1 MNWNNNTPPKVN
13 SKTCSFCL
21 ICFKTIGKQI
31 LKNCVW
37 GDQFLYQRI
46 RRLNYLNIAT
56 ESTLPHCCPA
66 LCPGLRIVVLSTN
79 MILWSLSTTSFFLYL
94 PCPFGTLISILLFS
108 SSSHFNLFPSPFT
121 FPYTK
126 LSHITLISTSSP
138 VLLLSTMP
146 TPFSSCFLHV
156 FHPTRC
162 VYPLKVAIH
171 VKITLLSRMPQKI
184 HRDDI
189 RVKSNIS
196 ANR

>member
-1 MNWNNNTPPKVN
+1 MPPKVN

-21 ICFKTIGKQI
+21 ICFNTIGMQI
-31 LKNCVW
+31 LKNCIW
-37 GDQFLYQRI
+37 GDQFLYQRS
-46 RRLNYLNIAT
+46 RRLNCLNIAT

-66 LCPGLRIVVLSTN
+66 LCPGLWIVVLGTN
-79 MILWSLSTTSFFLYL
+79 MILWSLSATSFFLYL

-146 TPFSSCFLHV
+146 TPFSSCF
-156 FHPTRC
+156 PSN
-162 VYPLKVAIH
+162 KVRVSSESSNPCKNH
-171 VKITLLSRMPQKI
+171 NSLLSRMPQKI
-184 HRDDI
+184 HRDVI